1 MTLLKG
7 STNVIVHAKAEI
19 LVFVFTS
26 ILAKVLV
33 ALDAVVHASSLAAIT
48 LFAELADLVFRPLIG
63 LSLLVPLTIPF
74 RNSWRTVWDRN
85 NPSFVVTAMIVTMTM
100 VMSMVLNILCQ

>member
-7 STNVIVHAKAEI
+7 STNVIIHAKAES

-33 ALDAVVHASSLAAIT
+33 ALDAVVHASTLAAIT
-48 LFAELADLVFRPLIG
+48 LFAELQILFLGLKAVSTVFAGLVGAEVCLPGVEATVGLQPLH
-63 LSLLVPLTIPF
+63 
-74 RNSWRTVWDRN
+74 R
-85 NPSFVVTAMIVTMTM
+85 
-100 VMSMVLNILCQ
+100 Q

>member
-19 LVFVFTS
+19 LVLVFTS

-33 ALDAVVHASSLAAIT
+33 ALDAVVHASSLAAIAS
-48 LFAELADLVFRPLIG
+48 LAEFVFRPLIG
-63 LSLLVPLTIPF
+63 LSVLVPLTVPF
-74 RNSWRTVWDRN
+74 RNSWRAVWDRN
-85 NPSFVVTAMIVTMTM
+85 NPS
-100 VMSMVLNILCQ
+100 

>member
-7 STNVIVHAKAEI
+7 STNVIVHAKTES

-33 ALDAVVHASSLAAIT
+33 VLDAVVHASSLAAIT
-48 LFAELADLVFRPLIG
+48 LFVELADFVFRPLID
-63 LSLLVPLTIPF
+63 LSLLMPLTIPF

-85 NPSFVVTAMIVTMTM
+85 NPS
-100 VMSMVLNILCQ
+100 